1 MEADKRYQ
9 QGLTLQKE
17 LKEALT
23 KVEIQPDYRQAV
35 QQAFYRYQV
44 WNNDKKKPR

>member
-17 LKEALT
+17 LKKHNKSGDST
-23 KVEIQPDYRQAV
+23 DYRQAV